1 MSGQQ
6 RNKLMIGGVIALVVI
21 IAAAILVFGPEDEK
35 VGNRRPTPT
44 PEATDQPTEEA
55 TEPPDLQT
63 ADAATAIVAQTQ
75 SASTAI
81 AQTVDA
87 GSSGDDPTEIPATPT
102 GLEPPIA
109 VPATPTPD
117 QSEVPII
124 GGIGGQ
130 QVASVDFKVVSEA
143 GEQLGNG
150 TVRLYS
156 PLQMRLN
163 ESAEIIVELDLSL
176 EPGVTLTALPI
187 PATFTPTPRPTPLP
201 TGATPRPTRTPP
213 PLQGE
218 GYVPVHEFMGAE
230 LLGVD
235 RHNFRM
241 EAVPADGLLNI
252 QTDTINRWRWSI
264 RPLGEQALGVNRLEV
279 QIYLPLKRS
288 DGASFRQETNLLPFE
303 IEVLGDGAVNP
314 SEEDDGGGG
323 WLMVIGSIGGLGVL
337 GAGGYW
343 WVQHRRKSL
352 RIFISYRRADSQG
365 SAGRLYDRLARTFG
379 KGLVFRDVEEI
390 EYGEDFVHAID
401 QAVGACEVLIAV
413 IGNQWLTAQ
422 DHEGRRRID
431 NPHDFVRLEIATA
444 LRRGIRV
451 IPALVED
458 ARMPAEADLPADLQ
472 ELHRRNA
479 IAVRN
484 DSFDDDV
491 DRLVRSLLE

>member
-6 RNKLMIGGVIALVVI
+6 RNRFIIGGVIALVVI

-44 PEATDQPTEEA
+44 HQATDEATEEA
-55 TEPPDLQT
+55 TEPPDVQT
-63 ADAATAIVAQTQ
+63 ADAQ
-75 SASTAI
+75 TAI
-81 AQTVDA
+81 ALTIDA
-87 GSSGDDPTEIPATPT
+87 GSSGDGPTDLPATPT

-109 VPATPTPD
+109 VQISPTPD
-117 QSEVPII
+117 QSEVPIT

-130 QVASVDFKVVSEA
+130 EVASVDFKVVSEA
-143 GEQLGNG
+143 GEPLGNG

-163 ESAEIIVELDLSL
+163 ESAAIIVELDLSL
-176 EPGVTLTALPI
+176 EPGVSLTALPI

-201 TGATPRPTRTPP
+201 TGATPRPTRTLPP
-213 PLQGE
+213 IQGE

-235 RHNFRM
+235 RHNFRID
-241 EAVPADGLLNI
+241 AVPADGQLNI
-252 QTDTINRWRWSI
+252 QPDTINRWRWSI

-279 QIYLPLKRS
+279 QIYLPLRRS
-288 DGASFRQETNLLPFE
+288 DGTAFRQETNLLPFE
-303 IEVLGDGAVNP
+303 IEVLGDGAANP
-314 SEEDDGGGG
+314 TDEDDGGSG
-323 WLMVIGSIGGLGVL
+323 WLMIVGGIAGLGVL

-343 WVQHRRKSL
+343 WLQHRRKSL

-413 IGNQWLTAQ
+413 IGNQWLTAE
-422 DHEGRRRID
+422 DKEGRRRID

-451 IPALVED
+451 IPALVDD
-458 ARMPAEADLPADLQ
+458 ARMPSEADLPADLQ

-491 DRLVRSLLE
+491 ERLVRSLLE

>member
-1 MSGQQ
+1 MSGQL
-6 RNKLMIGGVIALVVI
+6 RNRFIIGGVIALVVI
-21 IAAAILVFGPEDEK
+21 IVAAILVFGPEDEK
-35 VGNRRPTPT
+35 VGRERPSPT
-44 PEATDQPTEEA
+44 QEASNATEEA

-63 ADAATAIVAQTQ
+63 ADAQ
-75 SASTAI
+75 TAI
-81 AQTVDA
+81 ALTIDA
-87 GSSGDDPTEIPATPT
+87 GSSGDGPTQDAAALPTEI
-102 GLEPPIA
+102 EPPIA
-109 VPATPTPD
+109 VQNTPALD
-117 QSEVPII
+117 QSEVPIG

-163 ESAEIIVELDLSL
+163 ESAAIIVELDLSL

-201 TGATPRPTRTPP
+201 TGATPRPTRTLPP
-213 PLQGE
+213 IQGE

-235 RHNFRM
+235 RHNFRID
-241 EAVPADGLLNI
+241 AVPADGLLNI

-279 QIYLPLKRS
+279 QIYLPLRRS
-288 DGASFRQETNLLPFE
+288 DGTPFRQETNLLPFE
-303 IEVLGDGAVNP
+303 IEVLGDGAANP
-314 SEEDDGGGG
+314 TDEDDGGGG
-323 WLMVIGSIGGLGVL
+323 WLMIVGGLGGLGVL

-343 WVQHRRKSL
+343 WVNHRRKSL

-365 SAGRLYDRLARTFG
+365 SAGRLYDRLSHTFG

-390 EYGEDFVHAID
+390 EYGEDFVDAID

-413 IGNQWLTAQ
+413 IGSQWLIVE
-422 DHEGRRRID
+422 DKEGRRRLD

-451 IPALVED
+451 VPALVED
-458 ARMPAEADLPADLQ
+458 AQMPSEADLPADLQ